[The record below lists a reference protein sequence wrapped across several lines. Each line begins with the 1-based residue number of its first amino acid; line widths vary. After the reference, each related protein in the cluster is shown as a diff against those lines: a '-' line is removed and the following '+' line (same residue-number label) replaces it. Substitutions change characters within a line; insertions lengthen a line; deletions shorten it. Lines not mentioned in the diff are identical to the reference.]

1 VRSKPLRG
9 GRKALLA
16 LAAVVSLGTIV
27 SLAGPAVADP
37 TVGPTPAP
45 TNNTTITFSTSHDGL
60 VNGQGVGFTVNTT
73 LPSTLNK
80 VHAKICATGYTTYS
94 STTFGY
100 ANAGGTRCVYGAGI
114 TSGGLTGIQAGYQL
128 GPNPYSSVTTS
139 GPLTF
144 AVGTGTVNWNNSN
157 GNPAQGLPAPGGAG
171 PLACDVTHKCDLV
184 VDVGLTGDSVTD
196 TYFIQPLTFAGKP
209 SSPSITSVV
218 PGNGQAVVNWST
230 LAAGTP
236 SGNGTIDKYTVT
248 ATPQNAVG
256 ACSTAVPVSVPVT
269 TGFVSPSTPVS
280 ATSATVSGLN
290 NFCAYN
296 FTMTAENLASDAATH
311 FTSDPSAATAGTPSQ
326 PGPTISGA
334 PGDSQ
339 VILTWGSVAGAT
351 DYRVTVTPAPVG
363 GSCAGGTCLTGG
375 ATTKT
380 VTGLTNGTPYAF
392 TVAAQIGVGGPFT
405 AESNTASVTPNGALI
420 TQTITVVRPQGTLV
434 ISQYCSGSPT
444 DIQGNFDPSNNN
456 GNTVANAVPKTNCNL
471 TLSGPRTDQ
480 LKTDAITAQPRS
492 VTDAVTNGTT
502 TITSPTI
509 AFTANDLN
517 QFVRGDGIPAG
528 TRIVSVTDAQTAVLS
543 SAATISLD
551 GGQFAIVGNTVNFGT
566 VSGLA
571 ITYDTSSSHVA
582 GNEIEGLQIPG
593 GSTITNVA
601 SNATVDISQPA
612 DAASNGFTTR
622 EWLQAPTPA
631 HLITSGPHAGQYL
644 QATGQLRQV
653 MIVDTRPADTGWTAT
668 GVMGTFNDGSGH
680 TFSGDNLG
688 WSPKTVHAYSQPF
701 VSPDGPYSMSP
712 AKGGLVLPATIGGLG
727 TGSTSSTDTNT
738 PGSTP
743 GQTLAYT
750 NSGHGLGLAQLDA
763 DLTLWIPV
771 FKVAG
776 TYTGILTLTAV

>member
-1 VRSKPLRG
+1 MRSKPLRG

-269 TGFVSPSTPVS
+269 TGFVSPSTP
-280 ATSATVSGLN
+280 L
-290 NFCAYN
+290 
-296 FTMTAENLASDAATH
+296 
-311 FTSDPSAATAGTPSQ
+311 P
-326 PGPTISGA
+326 
-334 PGDSQ
+334 
-339 VILTWGSVAGAT
+339 
-351 DYRVTVTPAPVG
+351 
-363 GSCAGGTCLTGG
+363 
-375 ATTKT
+375 
-380 VTGLTNGTPYAF
+380 
-392 TVAAQIGVGGPFT
+392 
-405 AESNTASVTPNGALI
+405 
-420 TQTITVVRPQGTLV
+420 
-434 ISQYCSGSPT
+434 
-444 DIQGNFDPSNNN
+444 
-456 GNTVANAVPKTNCNL
+456 
-471 TLSGPRTDQ
+471 
-480 LKTDAITAQPRS
+480 
-492 VTDAVTNGTT
+492 
-502 TITSPTI
+502 TSPT
-509 AFTANDLN
+509 
-517 QFVRGDGIPAG
+517 PA
-528 TRIVSVTDAQTAVLS
+528 
-543 SAATISLD
+543 
-551 GGQFAIVGNTVNFGT
+551 
-566 VSGLA
+566 
-571 ITYDTSSSHVA
+571 
-582 GNEIEGLQIPG
+582 
-593 GSTITNVA
+593 STERR
-601 SNATVDISQPA
+601 S
-612 DAASNGFTTR
+612 R
-622 EWLQAPTPA
+622 W
-631 HLITSGPHAGQYL
+631 
-644 QATGQLRQV
+644 
-653 MIVDTRPADTGWTAT
+653 
-668 GVMGTFNDGSGH
+668 
-680 TFSGDNLG
+680 
-688 WSPKTVHAYSQPF
+688 
-701 VSPDGPYSMSP
+701 
-712 AKGGLVLPATIGGLG
+712 
-727 TGSTSSTDTNT
+727 
-738 PGSTP
+738 
-743 GQTLAYT
+743 
-750 NSGHGLGLAQLDA
+750 
-763 DLTLWIPV
+763 
-771 FKVAG
+771 
-776 TYTGILTLTAV
+776 